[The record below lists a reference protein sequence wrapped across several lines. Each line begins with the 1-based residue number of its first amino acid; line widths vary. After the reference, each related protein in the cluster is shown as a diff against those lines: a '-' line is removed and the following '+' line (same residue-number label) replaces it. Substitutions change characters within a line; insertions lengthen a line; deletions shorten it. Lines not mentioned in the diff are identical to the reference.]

1 MCRCRELY
9 TCRGSRTAEEEGRKE
24 GRKEGRRFVQF
35 MHQRPQKLQDFHTHP
50 QDHTLSYNAR
60 ITHKQPPIQHTTR
73 NTTLFFFL
81 FTCVQIGI
89 LQLTPWY
96 PFGQQCAV
104 ATAAAEAAAAG
115 VGIDVKRS
123 WVVAAAAAGAR
134 DVPFWRQL

>member
-1 MCRCRELY
+1 V
-9 TCRGSRTAEEEGRKE
+9 GRARLRKKE

-35 MHQRPQKLQDFHTHP
+35 MHQRPQRLQDFHTHP

-60 ITHKQPPIQHTTR
+60 TTHKQPPIQHTTC
-73 NTTLFFFL
+73 NTTLFFIL

-96 PFGQQCAV
+96 PLGQQCAV

-123 WVVAAAAAGAR
+123 WVAAAAAGAR